1 MIRPGRVWAWL
12 LGRFL
17 APEDRD
23 AMLGDALEEL
33 QRRAARDGVR
43 RARAW
48 YRGQA
53 IRSIGP
59 AMHARLDSSFDP
71 PPSFNRRGEG
81 WGMWRNDLKL
91 AARGLRRRPGFS
103 LTIVATLAVGIGFTT
118 ALFGVYS
125 AVFLEPLDLPDSEEI
140 VVVMGVG
147 PFGCCGP
154 ASGPDYLDFVERE
167 RSFDGMAALNP
178 TFFNLTG
185 LDQAERVYGTRTTGS
200 AFDLLEVPPLLGRPI
215 LETDQDGARVA
226 VLSHGLWLRLFEGRD
241 DAIGDGLDI
250 DGEPHEVV
258 GVMPAG
264 FDIPSPWGTLRE
276 HELFTPFPNEL
287 FERSRGS
294 HGYPVIARLSDG
306 VSVDVAETDMQR
318 IARELEAEYPET
330 NTDWGALV
338 QTAHEYR
345 YGESG
350 SQFRTLLAAAALV
363 LLIGC
368 ANVAGLLLARAA
380 GREGELAVR
389 TAIGASRRALARL
402 LFAESVVLSA
412 IAALGGVGVAYL
424 AVGGLRSLLPPTVPR
439 VDQIAVDGQVLVFAV
454 AISVGTALL
463 FGIVPA
469 LFASRTDVAARV
481 RENGYST
488 LAPGRERLRDAF
500 IVLQI
505 SVGLVLLNAAA
516 VLVGSYANVRG
527 QEHGF
532 STEGVLTM
540 ALSANG
546 PEYGDRASVLRF
558 YEDVI
563 AEIEAIPGIRDVGF
577 VTKLPLAGGSN
588 GSIQRADEPP
598 RTNQN
603 DGPLVEVSSA
613 HGDYF
618 AAMGISLVRGRLL
631 EPADSTPGAVGVL
644 INERMAESVWPG
656 EDPIGQQF
664 GFESEPPWLT
674 VVGVVGTVRQWG
686 LEQEALNEA
695 YFPYA
700 RGWSGSGHIVVSTEV
715 DPATVSAEVRAAV
728 GRVDPTQPP
737 ASLQTMA
744 ERVDRALAQRRFY
757 TALIGIFAAL
767 ALGLATAGIYGTVTY
782 FVGRRVRELGIRMA
796 LGAGGS
802 GIVGLVLRRGIR
814 LAVWGVG
821 FGLVGVVASTR
832 VIESLV
838 YGVGAAEVVTVLV
851 GALALS
857 AAAIGASVLP
867 AARAARVSPVIALR
881 SE

>member
-17 APEDRD
+17 DTEDRD
-23 AMLGDALEEL
+23 AMSGDALEEL
-33 QRRAARDGVR
+33 QRRSARDGVR
-43 RARAW
+43 AARAW

-53 IRSIGP
+53 IRSVGP
-59 AMHARLDSSFDP
+59 ALRAWLDTRLMS
-71 PPSFNRRGEG
+71 PPSTNRRREG
-81 WGMWRNDLKL
+81 WGMWRSELRL
-91 AARGLRRRPGFS
+91 AVRSLRRRPGFS
-103 LTIVATLAVGIGFTT
+103 LTIAVTLAIGVGFTT

-147 PFGCCGP
+147 SFGCCGP
-154 ASGPDYLDFVERE
+154 ASALDYLDFVDRE
-167 RSFDGMAALNP
+167 RSFDGMALLNP

-185 LDQAERVYGTRTTGS
+185 LEQAERVYGTRTTGS
-200 AFDLLEVPPLLGRPI
+200 AFDLLDVPPLLGRPI
-215 LETDQDGARVA
+215 LAGDEDGARVT
-226 VLSHGLWLRLFEGRD
+226 VLSHQLWLRLFGGRD
-241 DAIGDGLDI
+241 DALGGTLEI
-250 DGEPHEVV
+250 DGEAYEVV

-264 FDIPSPWGTLRE
+264 FDIPSPWGSLRR
-276 HELFTPFPNEL
+276 HELFLPISNRI
-287 FERSRGS
+287 FEGSRAS

-306 VSVDVAETDMQR
+306 VTVASAQDDMDR
-318 IARELEAEYPET
+318 VARELEAEYPET
-330 NTDWGALV
+330 NTDWGAWV
-338 QTAHEYR
+338 ETAHEYR
-345 YGESG
+345 YGDSG

-389 TAIGASRRALARL
+389 TAIGASRRALTRL
-402 LFAESVVLSA
+402 LFAESLVLSA
-412 IAALGGVGVAYL
+412 AAAVGGVGVAYL
-424 AVGGLRSLLPPTVPR
+424 AVEGLRSLLPPTVPR
-439 VDQIAVDGQVLVFAV
+439 VDQIAVDGQVLLFAV
-454 AISVGTALL
+454 GISVGTAIL

-505 SVGLVLLNAAA
+505 SVGLVLVNAAA
-516 VLVGSYANVRG
+516 ALVGSYANVRG
-527 QEHGF
+527 QDHGF
-532 STEGVLTM
+532 STEGVVTM

-546 PEYGDRASVLRF
+546 PEYADRASILRF
-558 YEDVI
+558 YEEVL
-563 AEIEAIPGIRDVGF
+563 AEVASVPGARDVGF
-577 VTKLPLAGGSN
+577 VSKLPLAGGSN

-598 RTNQN
+598 RANSN
-603 DGPLVEVSSA
+603 EGPLAEVSSV

-618 AAMGISLVRGRLL
+618 AAMGIPLVRGRFL
-631 EPADSTPGAVGVL
+631 EPGDSIEGAVGVL

-664 GFESEPPWLT
+664 GFDSNPPWLT

-686 LEQEALNEA
+686 IEQEALNEV
-695 YFPYA
+695 YYPFS
-700 RGWSGSGHIVVSTEV
+700 RGRSGSGYIIAATDA
-715 DPATVSAEVRAAV
+715 DPAEIVGDVRAAV
-728 GRVDPTQPP
+728 ARVDPTQPP
-737 ASLQTMA
+737 ASIQTMA
-744 ERVDRALAQRRFY
+744 ARVDRALAQRRFY
-757 TALIGIFAAL
+757 TTLIGIFAAA

-782 FVGRRVRELGIRMA
+782 FVSRRVRELGIRMA

-821 FGLVGVVASTR
+821 FGLIGVMASTR
-832 VIESLV
+832 VVESMV
-838 YGVGAAEVVTVLV
+838 YGVGAAEVATVLL
-851 GALALS
+851 GALAL
-857 AAAIGASVLP
+857 AGAAIGASVLP
-867 AARAARVSPVIALR
+867 AARAARVSPVVALR